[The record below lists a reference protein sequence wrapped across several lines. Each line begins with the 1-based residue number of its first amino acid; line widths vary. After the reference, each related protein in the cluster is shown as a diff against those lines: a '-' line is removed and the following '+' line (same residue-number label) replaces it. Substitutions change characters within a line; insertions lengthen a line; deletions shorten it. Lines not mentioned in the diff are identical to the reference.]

1 VNSLHLHSERG
12 LIGVAAGV
20 LAATLIAKVC
30 REAEPNTAA
39 SARAE
44 TAVAENEFEVV
55 ELPTRWLIPPDPD
68 LEPPVAAP
76 LGIAV
81 DQDNGRLL
89 LLELQPPE
97 LRSYSLISGQLL
109 NVMGREGDGP
119 GEYRNPI
126 GLAVNVDGLAAVLS
140 ASGRVT
146 FWDPDGSLAGTV
158 QTGPGL
164 ATDILAARADTFY
177 VKSDLFP
184 PQDFSVFRLV
194 TPDTAFADARYRDVD
209 LASVSEP
216 GRGLK
221 NHAYAV
227 AATRRGEILL
237 SPPGPDYL
245 ILRIAADGG
254 TQRRIVRPEIGPLQ
268 RDAKE
273 IEAIRERV
281 RKGFAA
287 AGRPTPAFIPV
298 PEYRPHLA
306 CLAVAPDGSIW
317 ALTQRGDEGVSVLD
331 YFGPDGRYVATYAVG
346 RRVSAI
352 AVTTDRLLLLAR
364 GADDVHG
371 VAVAERPAA
380 KPAQSVGG

>member
-1 VNSLHLHSERG
+1 MNPRNLRTVRG

-20 LAATLIAKVC
+20 LAATLVPQAC
-30 REAEPNTAA
+30 REAEPDTADA
-39 SARAE
+39 SRAG
-44 TAVAENEFEVV
+44 TTVAERDVELV

-68 LEPPVAAP
+68 LDPPLAAP
-76 LGIAV
+76 LDIAV
-81 DQDNGRLL
+81 DQESGRLL

-97 LRSYSLISGQLL
+97 LRSYSLVDGRLL
-109 NVMGREGDGP
+109 GVMGREGDGP

-126 GLAVNVDGLAAVLS
+126 DLAVNTDGLAAVLS
-140 ASGRVT
+140 ASGRVS
-146 FWDPDGSLAGTV
+146 FWQPDGNLAGTV
-158 QTGPGL
+158 QSGPGL

-184 PQDFSVFRLV
+184 PQDFSEFRLV
-194 TPDTAFADARYRDVD
+194 TPDTALADARYRDAD
-209 LASVSEP
+209 LALASEP

-227 AATRRGEILL
+227 AATPRGELLL

-245 ILRIAADGG
+245 ILRIAANGRS
-254 TQRRIVRPEIGPLQ
+254 QRGIARPEIAPLQ
-268 RDAKE
+268 RDASE
-273 IEAIRERV
+273 IAAIRERV

-287 AGRPTPAFIPV
+287 AGRPTPGVIPV

-306 CLAVAPDGSIW
+306 RLAVAPDGSIW
-317 ALTQRGDEGVSVLD
+317 ALTQRGDGDVSVLD
-331 YFGPDGRYVATYAVG
+331 CFGPDGRYFATYAVG

-364 GADDVHG
+364 GTHDVYG
-371 VAVAERPAA
+371 VAVAQRPVAA
-380 KPAQSVGG
+380 PARTAGG